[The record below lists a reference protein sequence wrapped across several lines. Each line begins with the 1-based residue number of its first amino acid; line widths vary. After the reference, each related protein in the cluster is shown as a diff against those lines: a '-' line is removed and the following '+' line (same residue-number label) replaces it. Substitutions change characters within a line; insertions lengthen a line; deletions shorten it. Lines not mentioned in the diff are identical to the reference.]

1 MDYQNLETE
10 LKFRFSRASGKGG
23 QNVNKVETRVELLF
37 DVVGSVYLTEAD
49 KERLLSRLAGR
60 INQEGLLS
68 IAVEQFRSQ
77 HRNRKEAIERF
88 FELIETALQPEQPR
102 RGHVARTTR
111 PAIRL
116 QKKKAHSQKKALRR
130 KGTSLLDPKPL
141 PA

>member
-37 DVVGSVYLTEAD
+37 DVVGSVYLPEAD

-68 IAVEQFRSQ
+68 IARENSFVPS
-77 HRNRKEAIERF
+77 
-88 FELIETALQPEQPR
+88 TATE
-102 RGHVARTTR
+102 
-111 PAIRL
+111 
-116 QKKKAHSQKKALRR
+116 KKLS
-130 KGTSLLDPKPL
+130 TVFSN
-141 PA
+141 